1 MRLELVQGYGSDDEL
16 VWGYGADDDCKKKA
30 DCSQPQIHPQSG
42 DKSSALNGSN
52 FVIIIRNGLICG
64 RSALELSIHDLKL

>member
-16 VWGYGADDDCKKKA
+16 VWGYGADDDCKKA

-42 DKSSALNGSN
+42 DESNALIGCNI
-52 FVIIIRNGLICG
+52 VISIRNSLMSSRPPQAIV
-64 RSALELSIHDLKL
+64 EPHD